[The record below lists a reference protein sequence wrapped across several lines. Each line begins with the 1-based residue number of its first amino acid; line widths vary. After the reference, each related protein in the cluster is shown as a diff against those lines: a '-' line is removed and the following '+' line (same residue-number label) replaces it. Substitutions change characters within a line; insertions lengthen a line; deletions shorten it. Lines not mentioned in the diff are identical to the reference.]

1 MARVKVSKKSKS
13 ILVGIICGACCAL
26 CVALYV
32 MSVDEQANAA
42 EADMLAKYGGDQVE
56 VCVARRNIVA
66 GETIRDSDI
75 ETKKW
80 IATLLP
86 VDAVASKDEVVGKQV
101 GSTILTGEVIS
112 SARFGFKTTDIE
124 VPDGLSALSVPAQ
137 AVQAVGGSLAP
148 GMKADIYAVGASS
161 TTRISTSALI
171 LATSMQEDS
180 IASTSSN
187 AWITLAVKP
196 ESVQELVSAAEST
209 KLYFV
214 LPSADAST
222 STDDANAASAINT
235 ADASDIA
242 STSNTTNTT
251 NTTNTNDTANKV
263 NVTSATNT
271 TKTREGN

>member
-124 VPDGLSALSVPAQ
+124 VPDGLSALSFCFFF
-137 AVQAVGGSLAP
+137 
-148 GMKADIYAVGASS
+148 
-161 TTRISTSALI
+161 R
-171 LATSMQEDS
+171 
-180 IASTSSN
+180 
-187 AWITLAVKP
+187 
-196 ESVQELVSAAEST
+196 
-209 KLYFV
+209 
-214 LPSADAST
+214 
-222 STDDANAASAINT
+222 
-235 ADASDIA
+235 
-242 STSNTTNTT
+242 
-251 NTTNTNDTANKV
+251 
-263 NVTSATNT
+263 
-271 TKTREGN
+271 